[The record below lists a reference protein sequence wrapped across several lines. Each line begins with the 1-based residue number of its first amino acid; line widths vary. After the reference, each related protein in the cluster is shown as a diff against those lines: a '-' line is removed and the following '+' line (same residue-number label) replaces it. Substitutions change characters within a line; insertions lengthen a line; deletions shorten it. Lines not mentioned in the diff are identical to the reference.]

1 MGIIFDFLVMEEP
14 TDKVRPL
21 LARLGGAKTLLRLA
35 ASDNAGGFGMSEV
48 TGAGA
53 GVSMEQLKSVSRDVL
68 GIARGQVG
76 AKTVDETVIA
86 FPGLSQFM

>member
-1 MGIIFDFLVMEEP
+1 VGIIFDFLVMEEP

-48 TGAGA
+48 IGAGMRMM
-53 GVSMEQLKSVSRDVL
+53 GR
-68 GIARGQVG
+68 RG
-76 AKTVDETVIA
+76 
-86 FPGLSQFM
+86 